1 MVAKDGRR
9 RTRKSSKRIKR
20 TTQKIR
26 RIKGGVG
33 ERGVGQPFDLYKNAY
48 NEDAS
53 PTNNNPFLPVL
64 GANNIIYWHRKN
76 GTNMQKT
83 IPYNTPG
90 RIARVGNNGRVEEI
104 TAPPVDP
111 KIKFA
116 GLPRNTDTID
126 YLKGM
131 LYIFETKAYSGY
143 DKFPKN
149 KLKVK
154 KFIEY
159 KNQFGLLNYNPP
171 VEQVYNVRGEL
182 VDVVDTTEIVEYLNN
197 VIAKKQR
204 WELKR
209 RRISPQCQKE
219 LSNAGVRWT
228 TNA

>member
-1 MVAKDGRR
+1 
-9 RTRKSSKRIKR
+9 
-20 TTQKIR
+20 
-26 RIKGGVG
+26 
-33 ERGVGQPFDLYKNAY
+33 
-48 NEDAS
+48 
-53 PTNNNPFLPVL
+53 
-64 GANNIIYWHRKN
+64 
-76 GTNMQKT
+76 MQKT

-171 VEQVYNVRGEL
+171 VEQVYNGRGEL